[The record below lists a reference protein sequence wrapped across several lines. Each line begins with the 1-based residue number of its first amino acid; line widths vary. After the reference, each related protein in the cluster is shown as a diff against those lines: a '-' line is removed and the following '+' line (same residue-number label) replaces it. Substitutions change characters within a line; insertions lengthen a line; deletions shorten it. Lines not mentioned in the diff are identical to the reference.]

1 MDILNTPHLNILTMT
16 PILHLFMLEQF
27 EEMSDLH
34 FAGAYKNLRQLD
46 LYW

>member
-1 MDILNTPHLNILTMT
+1 MT
-16 PILHLFMLEQF
+16 PILLLFMQEQF
-27 EEMSDLH
+27 EEMSDLN